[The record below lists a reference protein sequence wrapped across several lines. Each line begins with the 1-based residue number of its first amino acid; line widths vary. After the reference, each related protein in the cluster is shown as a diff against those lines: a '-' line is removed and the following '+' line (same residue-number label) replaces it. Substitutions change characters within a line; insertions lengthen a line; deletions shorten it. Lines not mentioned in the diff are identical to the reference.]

1 MKKLIGFLM
10 LSVIAGCADYQ
21 EPQANCFS
29 FVSRGPASHDCSFDA
44 FGGPDLLDLE
54 DVANE

>member
-1 MKKLIGFLM
+1 MKKLIGFLL

-44 FGGPDLLDLE
+44 LGGPDLLDFGGHCQ
-54 DVANE
+54 